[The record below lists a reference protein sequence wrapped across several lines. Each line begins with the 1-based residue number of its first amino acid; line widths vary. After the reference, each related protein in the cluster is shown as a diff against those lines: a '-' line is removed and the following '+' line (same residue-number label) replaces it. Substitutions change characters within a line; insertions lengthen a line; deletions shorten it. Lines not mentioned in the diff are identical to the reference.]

1 MRLVLCHE
9 CWSWIGATGMTCPDC
24 HAAVDITVPDPAAA
38 DLASQFGAGI
48 VRIGIVRL
56 DRRNFPP
63 LGSLIGT
70 TRGLMYVPFLHVLP
84 DGGLAPHEDSRSQ
97 RNLWNWWRS
106 SPASGAA
113 EVTFALPAGPEL
125 SATALEL
132 VDAFLNAPG
141 AIFLP
146 RDHIH
151 RLQLRGRMLMISRF
165 RGATLNFSLRSRPED
180 WQLAWR
186 QLARQEP
193 PWKALLPL

>member
-9 CWSWIGATGMTCPDC
+9 CWSWVGATGTTCTEC
-24 HAAVDITVPDPAAA
+24 HAVVDITMPDPAAA
-38 DLASQFGAGI
+38 EMARHFGAGL
-48 VRIGIVRL
+48 VRMGSVRL

-70 TRGLMYVPFLHVLP
+70 TGGLLYVPFLRTLP
-84 DGGLAPHEDSRSQ
+84 DGGLVAHEDGRSQ
-97 RNLWNWWRS
+97 RSLWNWWRS
-106 SPASGAA
+106 TAGSGSS
-113 EVTFALPAGPEL
+113 EVAFALPVEQGL
-125 SATALEL
+125 SATAAEL

-165 RGATLNFSLRSRPED
+165 RGSALHFSLRSRPEE

-193 PWKALLPL
+193 AWQALLPL